1 MHLAIVPKTCPN
13 CFGKKYRF
21 RARRTI
27 PASTSQPAA
36 VETKYRCA
44 DCGHEWKVQ
53 VAANGV
59 ASQTN

>member
-27 PASTSQPAA
+27 PATGGRPAA
-36 VETKYRCA
+36 IETKYRCA
-44 DCGHEWKVQ
+44 ECGHEWKVRVPATA
-53 VAANGV
+53 VAEFG
-59 ASQTN
+59 